1 MDDSK
6 GFVLGV
12 SQKLRI
18 YGSFLVFAAWKVK
31 TVGAVLTAAEVTP
44 KWERWKSFLC
54 CLFLFLWFTVLGA
67 QPAKTF
73 TEVLVGSHCWSA
85 VPVNN
90 FCLSFCG
97 VRADGIS

>member
-18 YGSFLVFAAWKVK
+18 YGSFHVFAAWKVK
-31 TVGAVLTAAEVTP
+31 TIGAVLAAAEVTP

-54 CLFLFLWFTVLGA
+54 CLFLFLWRMEPNQPKPSLKSWLVVTVGL
-67 QPAKTF
+67 
-73 TEVLVGSHCWSA
+73 LC
-85 VPVNN
+85 
-90 FCLSFCG
+90 
-97 VRADGIS
+97 